1 MGDASSRG
9 HARRRTKFALLE
21 SGFRQMNLPMRVG
34 PSENAGTRRLAL
46 GVAAS
51 TTMAALATALGGCGA
66 SIDMAASASG
76 AQRATMTVPYTDI
89 REEVRLYPDYGPIG
103 ASILAADDAAKDDK
117 RPASPKKSKP

>member
-1 MGDASSRG
+1 
-9 HARRRTKFALLE
+9 
-21 SGFRQMNLPMRVG
+21 MNLPMRVG
-34 PSENAGTRRLAL
+34 PSENVGTRRVALA
-46 GVAAS
+46 VAAS
-51 TTMAALATALGGCGA
+51 ATMALGGCGA

-76 AQRATMTVPYTDI
+76 AQRATMTVPYTDV